1 MKKLLRLNNE
11 PWILAD
17 VQEIPDAEIG
27 QPDCILEDPITLDG
41 KRWPQYSAD
50 YQLVVRS
57 TDIIVMVNPTDE
69 ALNTAEAKEAIL
81 LTEE

>member
-11 PWILAD
+11 PWILAE
-17 VQEIPDAEIG
+17 VSEIPDAEYG

-41 KRWPQYSAD
+41 ERWPKHSAD

-57 TDIIVMVNPTDE
+57 TDVIVMLTPTDDV
-69 ALNTAEAKEAIL
+69 LNTAEAKEL
-81 LTEE
+81 LVE

>member
-17 VQEIPDAEIG
+17 VQEVEEAEYG

-41 KRWPQYSAD
+41 ERWPKYSAD

-57 TDIIVMVNPTDE
+57 TDIIVMVNPTDDV
-69 ALNTAEAKEAIL
+69 LNTAEAKEL
-81 LTEE
+81 LTE

>member
-17 VQEIPDAEIG
+17 VSEIPEAEYG

-41 KRWPQYSAD
+41 KRWPEHSAD
-50 YQLVVRS
+50 NELCVRS
-57 TDIIVMVNPTDE
+57 TDIIVMVNPTDDV
-69 ALNTAEAKEAIL
+69 LNTAEAKEL
-81 LTEE
+81 LNE

>member
-17 VQEIPDAEIG
+17 VSEIPEAEYG

-41 KRWPQYSAD
+41 KRWPEFSAD
-50 YQLVVRS
+50 YQIVVRS
-57 TDIIVMVNPTDE
+57 TDIIVMVTPTDDV
-69 ALNTAEAKEAIL
+69 LNTAEAKEL
-81 LTEE
+81 LTE

>member
-41 KRWPQYSAD
+41 KRWPLHSAD

-69 ALNTAEAKEAIL
+69 VLNTAEAKEL

>member
-17 VQEIPDAEIG
+17 VSEIPEAEYG

-41 KRWPQYSAD
+41 ERWPKYSAAF
-50 YQLVVRS
+50 QLVVRS
-57 TDIIVMVNPTDE
+57 TDIIVMDTPTDE
-69 ALNTAEAKEAIL
+69 ALNTAEAKEL
-81 LTEE
+81 LTE

>member
-27 QPDCILEDPITLDG
+27 QADCILEDPITLDG
-41 KRWPQYSAD
+41 KRWPLHSAD

-57 TDIIVMVNPTDE
+57 TDVIVMVNPTDE
-69 ALNTAEAKEAIL
+69 ALNTAEAKEL

>member
-17 VQEIPDAEIG
+17 ISEIPEAEYG
-27 QPDCILEDPITLDG
+27 QPDCILEDHITLDG
-41 KRWPQYSAD
+41 KRWPEHSAD

-57 TDIIVMVNPTDE
+57 TDIIVMVTPTDE
-69 ALNTAEAKEAIL
+69 ALNTAEAKEL
-81 LTEE
+81 LTE

>member
-41 KRWPQYSAD
+41 KRWPLHSAD

-57 TDIIVMVNPTDE
+57 TDVIVMVNPTDE

>member
-17 VQEIPDAEIG
+17 VSEIPEAEYG
-27 QPDCILEDPITLDG
+27 QPDCILEDPFTLDG
-41 KRWPQYSAD
+41 DRWPKYSAD

-57 TDIIVMVNPTDE
+57 TDIIVMVTPTDE
-69 ALNTAEAKEAIL
+69 VLNTVEAKEL
-81 LTEE
+81 LTE

>member
-11 PWILAD
+11 PWILAE
-17 VQEIPDAEIG
+17 VSEIPDAEYG

-41 KRWPQYSAD
+41 ERWPKHSAD

-57 TDIIVMVNPTDE
+57 TDVIVMVTPTDDV
-69 ALNTAEAKEAIL
+69 LNTAEAKEL
-81 LTEE
+81 LVE

>member
-41 KRWPQYSAD
+41 KRWPLHSAD
-50 YQLVVRS
+50 YQLVVRA
-57 TDIIVMVNPTDE
+57 TDVIVMVNPTDE
-69 ALNTAEAKEAIL
+69 ALNTAEAKEL

>member
-41 KRWPQYSAD
+41 KRWPLHSAD

-57 TDIIVMVNPTDE
+57 TDIIVMVTPTDE
-69 ALNTAEAKEAIL
+69 VLNTAEAKEL
-81 LTEE
+81 LTE

>member
-17 VQEIPDAEIG
+17 VQEVEEAEYG
-27 QPDCILEDPITLDG
+27 QPDCLLVDPITLDG
-41 KRWPQYSAD
+41 KRWPQHSAD
-50 YQLVVRS
+50 NELYVRS

-69 ALNTAEAKEAIL
+69 ALNTAEAKEL
-81 LTEE
+81 LTE

>member
-11 PWILAD
+11 PWILAE
-17 VQEIPDAEIG
+17 VSEIPEAEYG

-41 KRWPQYSAD
+41 VRWPKHSAD

-57 TDIIVMVNPTDE
+57 TDIIVMVTPTDDV
-69 ALNTAEAKEAIL
+69 LNTVEAKEL
-81 LTEE
+81 LTE